1 MKNLFQ
7 NRRPVSLPVSLT
19 RRRIYIL
26 PTRSG
31 MVFVFFLL
39 AMLVA
44 AINYTNN
51 LAFLLTFLLGSMALV
66 SAVHTYANMAGLCVE
81 DVRLLPAFCG
91 EEARLRILFRAG
103 GRPRGMLTARVG
115 AASIRFSLEA
125 LGESDVSLHLPAL
138 KRGRLP
144 LGRLT
149 ISTRYPLGLFRAWSP
164 LQLSVSGLVYPKPLP
179 PDLRIR
185 QLLGG
190 QGDEGLGGMADSSG
204 EVSEIR
210 PYQPGDHLSRI
221 SWKASAR
228 GMGLFSKEFQARAAR
243 TVFLDWNALAG
254 FGYEERISRLAGLV
268 LEAERE
274 GRRYALRLPG
284 GDIAPG
290 AGAVHAHTC
299 LEALA
304 LMPEES

>member
-1 MKNLFQ
+1 MKNPFQ

-66 SAVHTYANMAGLCVE
+66 SAVHTYANMAGLRVE

-125 LGESDVSLHLPAL
+125 LGESDVSLHLLAL
-138 KRGRLP
+138 KFLC
-144 LGRLT
+144 
-149 ISTRYPLGLFRAWSP
+149 AC
-164 LQLSVSGLVYPKPLP
+164 SVNP
-179 PDLRIR
+179 
-185 QLLGG
+185 
-190 QGDEGLGGMADSSG
+190 
-204 EVSEIR
+204 
-210 PYQPGDHLSRI
+210 
-221 SWKASAR
+221 
-228 GMGLFSKEFQARAAR
+228 
-243 TVFLDWNALAG
+243 
-254 FGYEERISRLAGLV
+254 
-268 LEAERE
+268 
-274 GRRYALRLPG
+274 
-284 GDIAPG
+284 
-290 AGAVHAHTC
+290 
-299 LEALA
+299 
-304 LMPEES
+304 